1 MNEKEL
7 QRIIDA
13 LEDLYDQVCDDVA
26 YINRSAG
33 LDCAMGEAIDI
44 VKQYSEEDA

>member
-13 LEDLYDQVCDDVA
+13 LEDLCDQVYDDVA

-33 LDCAMGEAIDI
+33 LDCALGEAIDI